1 MISNI
6 FKTQSLFISVI
17 ESFVKTSFNLDSNN
31 SELVK
36 ISALNSA
43 LSDKIIFVTFVEIG
57 LVTEFWI
64 LLYETI
70 LSKLQL
76 TASSLSLFIFQ
87 SSSGSISVHQ
97 VALIINFEF

>member
-57 LVTEFWI
+57 LVTEF
-64 LLYETI
+64 
-70 LSKLQL
+70 
-76 TASSLSLFIFQ
+76 
-87 SSSGSISVHQ
+87 
-97 VALIINFEF
+97 